1 MTQNI
6 ASPANARFR
15 GDSSAISRLRRLVSS
30 IFAGSSGDGYS
41 RHGQADA
48 FSALQRETDRIR
60 LQSRH
65 WLM

>member
-6 ASPANARFR
+6 APPASARFR
-15 GDSSAISRLRRLVSS
+15 SDSSAISRLRRLVSS
-30 IFAGSSGDGYS
+30 LLIGAPTDAYGRHGYS
-41 RHGQADA
+41 DA